1 MEMLPA
7 VAVAVALAFSA
18 GFAVGFGVRARISAR
33 RRRAARRKF
42 NQIAKPFI
50 MQPPLDTSNR
60 PKERPPSPLR
70 EAG

>member
-7 VAVAVALAFSA
+7 LAVAIALAFAA

-33 RRRAARRKF
+33 RRRAARREF
-42 NQIAKPFI
+42 GRLAEPFI
-50 MQPPLDTSNR
+50 QQPPLDTSDR
-60 PKERPPSPLR
+60 PKERPPPPLR